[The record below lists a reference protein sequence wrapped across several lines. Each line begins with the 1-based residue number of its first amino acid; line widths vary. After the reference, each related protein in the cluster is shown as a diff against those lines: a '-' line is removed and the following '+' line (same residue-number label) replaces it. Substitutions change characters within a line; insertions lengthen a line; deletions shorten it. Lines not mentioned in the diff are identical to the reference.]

1 MREARRAKGYTV
13 EKLAEQVGVTKR
25 FISSI
30 ESGERAPGYENLRSL
45 IHCLGISADQIFY
58 PDLTEDTDA
67 QQVMR
72 LYGKCSDHDKQII
85 KAVIDAALQHK

>member
-30 ESGERAPGYENLRSL
+30 ESGERAPGYENLRTL

-58 PDLTEDTDA
+58 PDLAEDTDA
-67 QQVMR
+67 QQIMR
-72 LYGKCSDHDKQII
+72 LYGECSDHDKQII
-85 KAVIDAALQHK
+85 KAAIDAALQHK